1 MFLTVYKCL
10 KFPFLVLFCWTP
22 LGEIEVQIINY
33 IIQPPSVMQFL
44 TTIVSTWS
52 FIIAQT
58 QYKERALQLDK
69 YKTEQIEIYVHMT
82 GDLNQIIN

>member
-1 MFLTVYKCL
+1 
-10 KFPFLVLFCWTP
+10 
-22 LGEIEVQIINY
+22 
-33 IIQPPSVMQFL
+33 MQFL
-44 TTIVSTWS
+44 TTILSTWL

-69 YKTEQIEIYVHMT
+69 YKTEQIEIYVHTT